1 MTPAPAQ
8 TVWTRPCSWWLPASD
23 VELEKPGAWTFGWTL
38 ADEDDGGSQQ
48 LRGTGGQQLANS
60 ECVRIDGSVSR
71 FERKCTGSMLN
82 QAAGKCR
89 RTRSC

>member
-48 LRGTGGQQLANS
+48 LRGTGVNSWRTANACELMGAS
-60 ECVRIDGSVSR
+60 AGSSASALGP
-71 FERKCTGSMLN
+71 C
-82 QAAGKCR
+82 
-89 RTRSC
+89 